1 VPLKKPSEY
10 FKKEISSVNN
20 SVQELVHA
28 PELNTFSDAFESFKN
43 NLSKIEVLSDFSET
57 LDSYRVNVERV
68 NYLSEKVEDIQTDIK
83 NLLKKE
89 DLDRAMMSQLLVVEH
104 SISDIQKKVDGINQ
118 KNLTEIRLD
127 VSGLTKS
134 VNEFLE
140 NDVPRYKKLIIDSEL
155 RTNNRYGEL
164 ETNVNQTLEGIG
176 EFVDK
181 KYDELTRT
189 LQGINEESLSSILED
204 FKQLDDA
211 IILLKETE
219 IPKYKGFIVE
229 TERKTENKLNQFQEQ
244 LDKTVNEI
252 SEQTNNKLD
261 SFSKTIQNANEETVN
276 GINDI
281 LNDFEHLKQNEI
293 PKYKGFIVETERKT
307 ENKLNQFQEQLDKT
321 VNSILEKINLVEG
334 DKTNLIEIVTDKIE
348 ELKNLEKVVFEGLE
362 ISENYN
368 NEISKK
374 VSDLEIDIIRNQ
386 SHIKVQN
393 ENLEQIQENVRSA
406 IDKLNFEEIEEQNYE
421 LGKKIKYLEEIF
433 DKFNEEKIL
442 TENLLTE
449 PPSVKNKDILTPLN
463 KNFVTLEQLQEH
475 YRLFIN
481 RIQQQLATIG
491 GGGETRFE
499 FLDDVD
505 RNSVK
510 QDGYVIQYSSSSGKF
525 IGTPY
530 VPGGGS
536 GGGISQWITTSA
548 GIHTTSNVGIGT
560 TNPTSI
566 LTVVGDVNIV
576 GVITATDIN
585 SSSDIRL
592 KKNIRKFE
600 NTLEKIDDINGVTF
614 EWKTTNSTSGGI
626 IAQDLEKV
634 FPDLVINSGEYKTVN
649 YNGLIGVLVE
659 SIKELKSEV
668 EYLKSKLK

>member
-1 VPLKKPSEY
+1 MPLKKPSEY
-10 FKKEISSVNN
+10 FKKEISTVSN
-20 SVQELVHA
+20 SVQELVHT
-28 PELNTFSDAFESFKN
+28 PELNTFSDAFESFKK
-43 NLSKIEVLSDFSET
+43 NLSKIEVLSDFTET
-57 LDSYRVNVERV
+57 LDSYRINVERV
-68 NYLSEKVEDIQTDIK
+68 NHLSEKVEDIQTDIE

-89 DLDRAMMSQLLVVEH
+89 DLDRAMMSQLLVVEQ
-104 SISDIQKKVDGINQ
+104 SISDIQRKVSGINE

-140 NDVPRYKKLIIDSEL
+140 NDVPRYKKLVIDSEL
-155 RTNNRYGEL
+155 RTNSRYGEL
-164 ETNVNQTLEGIG
+164 ESNVNQTLEGIG

-189 LQGINEESLSSILED
+189 LQGINEESLSGILED

-211 IILLKETE
+211 IILLKEKE

-229 TERKTENKLNQFQEQ
+229 TERRTENKLNEFQEQ
-244 LDKTVNEI
+244 LDKTVDEI
-252 SEQTNNKLD
+252 SEQTNNRFD
-261 SFSKTIQNANEETVN
+261 SFSKILQDTNEETIN
-276 GINDI
+276 GISDI
-281 LNDFEHLKQNEI
+281 LNEFEELKQKEI
-293 PKYKGFIVETERKT
+293 PKYKGFIVETERRT
-307 ENKLNQFQEQLDKT
+307 ENKLNEFQEQLDKT
-321 VNSILEKINLVEG
+321 VDSILEKINLVEG

-348 ELKNLEKVVFEGLE
+348 ELKNLEEVLFEGLE
-362 ISENYN
+362 ISENYK

-374 VSDLEIDIIRNQ
+374 VSDLEIDIIRNE
-386 SHIKVQN
+386 SHIKIQN

-406 IDKLNFEEIEEQNYE
+406 IGKLNFEEIQEQNYE

-442 TENLLTE
+442 NENLLTE

-510 QDGYVIQYSSSSGKF
+510 QDGYIIQYSSSSGKF
-525 IGTPY
+525 VGTPY
-530 VPGGGS
+530 VQDGGS
-536 GGGISQWITTSA
+536 SQWVTTSV
-548 GIHTTSNVGIGT
+548 GINTLSNVGIGT
-560 TNPTSI
+560 TNPTSR

-600 NTLEKIDDINGVTF
+600 NVLEKIDDINGVTF
-614 EWKTTNSTSGGI
+614 EWKSSNSISGGI

-634 FPDLVINSGEYKTVN
+634 FPDLVINSGEYKSVN

-659 SIKELKSEV
+659 SIKELKCEV
-668 EYLKSKLK
+668 EYLKSKLNS

>member
-1 VPLKKPSEY
+1 MPLKKPSEY

-57 LDSYRVNVERV
+57 LDNYRVNVERV

-211 IILLKETE
+211 IILLKET
-219 IPKYKGFIVE
+219 
-229 TERKTENKLNQFQEQ
+229 
-244 LDKTVNEI
+244 
-252 SEQTNNKLD
+252 
-261 SFSKTIQNANEETVN
+261 
-276 GINDI
+276 
-281 LNDFEHLKQNEI
+281 EI

-525 IGTPY
+525 IGTSY

-536 GGGISQWITTSA
+536 GGGTSQWITTSV

-668 EYLKSKLK
+668 EYLKSKLN

>member
-1 VPLKKPSEY
+1 MPLKKPSEY

-211 IILLKETE
+211 IILLKET
-219 IPKYKGFIVE
+219 
-229 TERKTENKLNQFQEQ
+229 
-244 LDKTVNEI
+244 
-252 SEQTNNKLD
+252 
-261 SFSKTIQNANEETVN
+261 
-276 GINDI
+276 
-281 LNDFEHLKQNEI
+281 EI